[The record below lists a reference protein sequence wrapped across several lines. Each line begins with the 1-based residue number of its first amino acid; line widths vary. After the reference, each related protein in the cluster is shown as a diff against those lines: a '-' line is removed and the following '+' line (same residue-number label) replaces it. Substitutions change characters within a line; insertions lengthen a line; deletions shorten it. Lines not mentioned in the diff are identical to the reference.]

1 MQILFLS
8 TGKTK
13 EEDNRRQHL
22 SLMENVTGAKYIVL
36 GIYPRKISP
45 CVRVC
50 MLSSF
55 ISHSQVSGAE
65 KKLFGR

>member
-22 SLMENVTGAKYIVL
+22 SLMENVTGAKYILL

-45 CVRVC
+45 SVHVVIFYFSLTGIR
-50 MLSSF
+50 SR
-55 ISHSQVSGAE
+55 
-65 KKLFGR
+65 KKIIWSLTW